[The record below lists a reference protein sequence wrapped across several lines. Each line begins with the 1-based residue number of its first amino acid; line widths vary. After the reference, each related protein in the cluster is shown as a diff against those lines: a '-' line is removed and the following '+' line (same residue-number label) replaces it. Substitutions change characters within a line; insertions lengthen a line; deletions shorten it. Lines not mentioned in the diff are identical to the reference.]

1 MTAVVA
7 GALVADDRP
16 AFIGLDLAWSSRNR
30 TGGAVIQDGRLLAA
44 TGVLGSDAE
53 ILRFVADH
61 LPANAAA
68 VTISGEPMK
77 ASVSSLPSLRLR
89 KLRL

>member
-1 MTAVVA
+1 MAAGVA
-7 GALVADDRP
+7 GDQPV
-16 AFIGLDLAWSSRNR
+16 FIGLDLAWSSRNR

-68 VTISGEPMK
+68 VVAVDAPLCVPNEK
-77 ASVSSLPSLRLR
+77 RQA
-89 KLRL
+89 